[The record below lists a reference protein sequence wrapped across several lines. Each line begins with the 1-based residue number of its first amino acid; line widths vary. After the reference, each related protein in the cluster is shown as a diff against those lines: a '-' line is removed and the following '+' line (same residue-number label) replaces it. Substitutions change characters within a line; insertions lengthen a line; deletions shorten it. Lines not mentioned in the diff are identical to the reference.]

1 MTSSHSGE
9 PRGRSSA
16 GRLNILLALIAL
28 AALTLP
34 WLFARHAPVQ
44 PPRPATGVVMPRKVV
59 PPTVIP
65 PVEPV
70 ELQNI
75 SPDDARAFNNA
86 VPFVDSG
93 VTPALPYRMLGS
105 SPDDLARATDC
116 LAAAVLYEAGD
127 DAVGEQAVAQVILNR
142 LHHPA
147 FPKTVCGVVFQGS
160 ERATGCQFTFT
171 CDGALRRVPG
181 EAAWRR
187 ARQVATAALSGFV
200 YKPVGLAT
208 HYHTNWVV
216 PYWQSSLDKI
226 AQVHTHLFFRWT
238 GWWGTPTAFRR
249 TPTLIEP
256 AEPQL
261 AFLSDVHKL
270 GEVFAGEEGVIAA
283 TPFFGRAA
291 APLPGDANVF
301 ITALNPAQ
309 AASFA
314 AMAQSA
320 CGDRDKCKFM
330 GWTEPETMPFAAAM
344 SPQQM
349 AAMSFSYLRDRAA
362 NLERTLWNCA
372 EFKRPAGQC
381 MKRSAVRMAA
391 PPVPADEDA
400 DGPAAPPGPTD
411 LQGVR
416 RKPSPTASPSPTPVA

>member
-1 MTSSHSGE
+1 VSGPA
-9 PRGRSSA
+9 PRITPA
-16 GRLNILLALIAL
+16 ARLNLVLALIAL

-34 WLFARHAPVQ
+34 WLFARHAPVL
-44 PPRPATGVVMPRKVV
+44 PPRPIAGNVVLPRTVV
-59 PPTVIP
+59 PPTVLP
-65 PVEPV
+65 DVEPV
-70 ELQNI
+70 QFQNV
-75 SPDDARAFNNA
+75 SPDDARAFNA
-86 VPFVDSG
+86 SVPFVGDG
-93 VTPALPYRMLGS
+93 VTPARPYRALLTG
-105 SPDDLARATDC
+105 DDLARATDC

-127 DAVGEQAVAQVILNR
+127 DAVGERAVAQVILNR

-171 CDGALRRVPG
+171 CDGALRRIPG

-187 ARQVATAALSGFV
+187 AREVAEAALKGYV

-208 HYHTNWVV
+208 HYHTDWVV

-238 GWWGTPTAFRR
+238 GWWGTPAAFRR
-249 TPTLIEP
+249 TPTLVEP

-261 AFLSDVHKL
+261 AFLSDAHKL
-270 GEVFAGEEGVIAA
+270 GEVFAEDGVIAA

-291 APLPGDANVF
+291 APLAGDANVF
-301 ITALNPAQ
+301 ITSLNPAQ

-330 GWTEPETMPFAAAM
+330 GWTDTEAMPFTATM

-349 AAMSFSYLRDRAA
+349 ATMSFSYLRDRTA
-362 NLERTLWNCA
+362 NLERTLWNCT

-381 MKRSAVRMAA
+381 MKRSALRMAA
-391 PPVPADEDA
+391 PAPADDPETA
-400 DGPAAPPGPTD
+400 EPVLGPAELKGI
-411 LQGVR
+411 R
-416 RKPSPTASPSPTPVA
+416 RKSGPQPVASPSPEPALTS